1 MPDDSA
7 AATPPS
13 HDDPA
18 RPGET
23 ERENGGITDAQ
34 RRWSLAAAIGAVAVF
49 GIGVGF
55 ATPLFSLTLE
65 ARGTEASLTGLN
77 AAAGYLGVL
86 VGPLWTPMLVRRFG
100 LRPFLLACLALDV
113 AIFLPMKPLDGL
125 GAWFALRFML
135 GTVGS
140 SVFTASEAWI
150 NMLAGDESRGR
161 IIGAYAAALAGG
173 FALGPLLLGLT
184 GIAGWT
190 PYLAGAGIS
199 AAAALPLIGVGS
211 VARSLGREKGASL
224 FAIVA
229 RAPFI
234 VLTVALY
241 GCFESA
247 TMALL
252 PIWGVRIGFDRAAA
266 AALLTALGFGAIAL
280 QLPIGWLSDKL
291 DRINVLRLCAA
302 GGFAG
307 AALVP
312 LLAAAGASAIFTAV
326 LVWGGLAAGI
336 YPVALAMAG
345 TRFRGAELV
354 GANAALI
361 VAYGAGSLIG
371 PSLGGVAMDLW
382 DPEGL
387 LAVLALLFALFLAT
401 TLLPRRRA
409 LS

>member
-7 AATPPS
+7 AAPPP
-13 HDDPA
+13 HPNPL
-18 RPGET
+18 RPNGVERGIDALT
-23 ERENGGITDAQ
+23 EAQ
-34 RRWSLAAAIGAVAVF
+34 RRWSLAAAIGAVAIF
-49 GIGVGF
+49 GMGVGF

-100 LRPFLLACLALDV
+100 LRAFLLACLALDV
-113 AIFLPMKPLDGL
+113 AIFLPMKPFDGL

-135 GTVGS
+135 GMAGS

-150 NMLAGDESRGR
+150 NMLAGDKSRGR
-161 IIGAYAAALAGG
+161 VIGAYAAALAGG

-190 PYLAGAGIS
+190 PYLAGAAIS

-211 VARSLGREKGASL
+211 LARSLGREKSASL

-234 VLTVALY
+234 VLAVALY

-247 TMALL
+247 AMALL
-252 PIWGVRIGFDRAAA
+252 PIWGVRVGFDRVAA

-291 DRINVLRLCAA
+291 DRISVLRLCAA

-307 AALVP
+307 AALMP
-312 LLAAAGASAIFTAV
+312 LLAASGASTIFAAV

-345 TRFRGAELV
+345 ARFRGAELV

-371 PSLGGVAMDLW
+371 PSVGGMAMDLW

-387 LAVLALLFALFLAT
+387 LAALALLFALFLAT
-401 TLLPRRRA
+401 TLLPRRRV